1 MVEDH
6 SDHSASIG
14 SAKSTLD
21 QDSSVAMMCHDPSSS
36 TRPCV
41 KGGGEGGGD
50 RVVLVRNW
58 SAVSAAVLSGREG
71 ERVSECVMINC
82 EYPLLFLRD
91 CPA

>member
-14 SAKSTLD
+14 TAKSTLD

-41 KGGGEGGGD
+41 KGGGEGGGGLGGSGCAYPTG
-50 RVVLVRNW
+50 VSSFCNFVLTLFFWGGGGVE
-58 SAVSAAVLSGREG
+58 A
-71 ERVSECVMINC
+71 
-82 EYPLLFLRD
+82 LLYI
-91 CPA
+91 CYC